1 MNNKI
6 KELEY
11 IADEAELAMLALSS
25 MLLMDYKGVAVLQ
38 RKMHEISQ
46 KAHQLIAQE
55 TRQRKEVV
63 YKVELETKEYHPS
76 V

>member
-1 MNNKI
+1 MNSKI

-25 MLLMDYKGVAVLQ
+25 MLLMDYTGVAVLQ

-55 TRQRKEVV
+55 TCQGKKAVFNA
-63 YKVELETKEYHPS
+63 ELNTEEYQS
-76 V
+76 I

>member
-1 MNNKI
+1 MNRKI

-11 IADEAELAMLALSS
+11 IADEAELAVLALSS
-25 MLLMDYKGVAVLQ
+25 TLLMEYKGVAVLQ
-38 RKMHEISQ
+38 RKMYEISQ

-63 YKVELETKEYHPS
+63 CKAEPETKEYHPS

>member
-25 MLLMDYKGVAVLQ
+25 MLLMDYKGIAVLQ
-38 RKMHEISQ
+38 KKMHEISQ

-55 TRQRKEVV
+55 THQCKTAVFSTEHDA
-63 YKVELETKEYHPS
+63 EEYHIS

>member
-25 MLLMDYKGVAVLQ
+25 MLLMDYAGIAVLQ

-55 TRQRKEVV
+55 THQHRDAVDKA
-63 YKVELETKEYHPS
+63 ELEVKEYHPS

>member
-11 IADEAELAMLALSS
+11 IADEAELAVLALSS
-25 MLLMDYKGVAVLQ
+25 MLLVDYKGVAVLQ
-38 RKMHEISQ
+38 KKMHEISQ

-55 TRQRKEVV
+55 MCLRKE
-63 YKVELETKEYHPS
+63 KHFRGNICTE
-76 V
+76 

>member
-1 MNNKI
+1 MSNKI

-11 IADEAELAMLALSS
+11 IADEAELAMLALTS

-55 TRQRKEVV
+55 THQRKDAVF
-63 YKVELETKEYHPS
+63 KTELDTEQYHIS